1 MTDNKIIGAFKR
13 LLTMTLALVM
23 VLGSA
28 MPLFT
33 QEASAFNGKVGSKY
47 TVHWYRNCTTD
58 PAKEATVTQLSATSE
73 MISEAVFLSA
83 YSRIKTLLCGQEI
96 KRGPCR

>member
-33 QEASAFNGKVGSKY
+33 QEASAFNGKVGS
-47 TVHWYRNCTTD
+47 NCTTD